1 MRFGLDVATNGAWSD
16 VGTLADMAA
25 DAEVAGW
32 DGFFVWDLLL
42 AKANA
47 AEAVAD
53 PWIALAAIA
62 QRTERIRI
70 GAMVTP
76 LPRRRPWDVARQAAT
91 VDRLSRG
98 RLVFGAG
105 LGWQD
110 DDYARFGEDT
120 DPRARAARLDEALEV
135 IDLLWQGEPVV
146 YAGPYHRLDG
156 PILLPTPLQRPRPP
170 IWLAAGWPRHRP
182 LARAARW
189 DGVYLMSEHVVEH
202 RPLTPA
208 DVAEA
213 SAVLEAERGST
224 AGFEVGVNVFL
235 DQPVDVEAFEAAGAT
250 WLIGLTPETV
260 DEHRVLIRRGPP
272 RARAASERADER
284 R

>member
-110 DDYARFGEDT
+110 DDYARFGEDA
-120 DPRARAARLDEALEV
+120 DPRARAARL
-135 IDLLWQGEPVV
+135 G
-146 YAGPYHRLDG
+146 RR
-156 PILLPTPLQRPRPP
+156 RPRPP
-170 IWLAAGWPRHRP
+170 VRPACSARCCWACWAPRRP
-182 LARAARW
+182 SPWRRL
-189 DGVYLMSEHVVEH
+189 
-202 RPLTPA
+202 
-208 DVAEA
+208 
-213 SAVLEAERGST
+213 RG
-224 AGFEVGVNVFL
+224 A
-235 DQPVDVEAFEAAGAT
+235 
-250 WLIGLTPETV
+250 
-260 DEHRVLIRRGPP
+260 
-272 RARAASERADER
+272 
-284 R
+284 